1 MVQLDAGGKAAFH
14 SGMKKILLLIS
25 FVALAVTPSFSQDAG
40 TQQQIDKLSGQI
52 QDLLASQEQQGK
64 RLDALAKQISE
75 LSDKVNSPAANPETA
90 SREDLKSLAEKVQE
104 IDKKRQSDRDL
115 ILKEIEKLGKVGSA
129 PTRKPP
135 TTTATTTTT
144 DDPATAPATPQK
156 GYEYKVQAGDTV
168 GLIAKAY
175 RDQGVKVTTTQILK
189 ANPKL
194 DPAKLYV
201 GQKIFIPDP
210 NAK

>member
-1 MVQLDAGGKAAFH
+1 
-14 SGMKKILLLIS
+14 MKKILLWSLL
-25 FVALAVTPSFSQDAG
+25 FTLAVGVAPAQDAG

-75 LSDKVNSPAANPETA
+75 LSDKVNTPAANPDNA
-90 SREDLKSLAEKVQE
+90 SRDDLKNLAEKVQE

-115 ILKEIEKLGKVGSA
+115 ILKEIEKLGKIGGAPSHKSA
-129 PTRKPP
+129 AVTPLP
-135 TTTATTTTT
+135 
-144 DDPATAPATPQK
+144 DDTATAPATPQK
-156 GYEYKVQAGDTV
+156 GYEYKVQANDTV
-168 GLIAKAY
+168 SAIAKAY
-175 RDQGVKVTTTQILK
+175 RDQGVKVSVGDILK